1 LAVDLCKKNKITH
14 KISIIKKRVKYY
26 LLKQLSE
33 K

>member
-1 LAVDLCKKNKITH
+1 LAVDLSKKNKIAH